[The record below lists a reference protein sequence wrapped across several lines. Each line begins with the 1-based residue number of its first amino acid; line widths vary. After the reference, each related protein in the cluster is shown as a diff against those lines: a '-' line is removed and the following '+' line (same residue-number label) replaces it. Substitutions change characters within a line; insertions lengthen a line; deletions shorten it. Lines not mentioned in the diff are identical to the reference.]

1 MQLWC
6 AALEEY
12 CKLDGTM
19 RKVIFD
25 TDPGV
30 DDAMALLYLHR
41 HPGIDLVGVTTVFGN
56 APIEITT
63 RNAQF
68 LHQKWNIAAPIAMGA
83 GRAYDDARDAGHF
96 APYVHGE
103 DGLGNIG
110 VPLEVDHPLDGR
122 TAVEFIL
129 DTVRADPGNVTL
141 VAVGRMTNLALAL
154 RQDPGIAS
162 LVQEVIVMGG
172 AFDVN
177 GNVTPAAE
185 ANVHGDP
192 EAADVV
198 FTAPWKV
205 TLIGLDVTMKT
216 SMTADF
222 LAKMVA
228 AGGADLKLL
237 SDLSQFYIDFYR
249 SRIGLDGMALHDSC
263 ACVYLTEPQLFETRT
278 GPVRV
283 VCGGIA
289 DGKTIQ
295 APDQGRKFEGSP
307 WDGVPSQVV
316 CTGVQPDAILEAI
329 RVVLVERR
337 APERGA

>member
-1 MQLWC
+1 ML
-6 AALEEY
+6 
-12 CKLDGTM
+12 
-19 RKVIFD
+19 KVIFD

-68 LHQKWNIAAPIAMGA
+68 LHQKWKIAAPIARGA
-83 GRAYDDARDAGHF
+83 GKAYDDGRDAAHF
-96 APYVHGE
+96 APVVHGE

-110 VPLEVDHPLDGR
+110 VPLEVDHPLDER
-122 TAVEFIL
+122 SATRFII

-154 RQDPGIAS
+154 KADPEIAS
-162 LVQEVIVMGG
+162 LVKEVVIMGG

-185 ANVHGDP
+185 ANIHGDP

-205 TLIGLDVTMKT
+205 TIIGLDVTMKT
-216 SMTADF
+216 TMSSDY
-222 LAKMVA
+222 LAKMVE
-228 AGGADLKLL
+228 AGPTELKLL
-237 SDLSQFYIDFYR
+237 SDLSQYYIDFYR
-249 SRIGLDGMALHDSC
+249 QRVGLDGMALHDSC
-263 ACVYLTEPQLFETRT
+263 AGVYLTEPQLFEVRT

-295 APDQGRKFEGSP
+295 APDQGRKFIGSA
-307 WDGVPSQVV
+307 WDGVPSQIV
-316 CTGVQPDAILEAI
+316 CTGIQPEAALEAI
-329 RVVLVERR
+329 RAVLVEGR
-337 APERGA
+337 AP

>member
-1 MQLWC
+1 ML
-6 AALEEY
+6 
-12 CKLDGTM
+12 
-19 RKVIFD
+19 KVIFD

-68 LHQKWNIAAPIAMGA
+68 LHQKWNIEAPIAKGA
-83 GRAYDDARDAGHF
+83 GRAYDDGRDAAHF
-96 APYVHGE
+96 APVVHGE

-110 VPLEVDHPLDGR
+110 VPLEVDHPLDAR
-122 TAVEFIL
+122 PAAQFII

-154 RQDPGIAS
+154 KADPEIAG
-162 LVQEVIVMGG
+162 LVKEVVIMGG

-185 ANVHGDP
+185 ANIHGDP

-198 FTAPWKV
+198 FAAPWKV
-205 TLIGLDVTMKT
+205 TIIGLDVTLKT
-216 SMTADF
+216 TMSSDY
-222 LAKMVA
+222 LAKMVEV
-228 AGGADLKLL
+228 GPSELKLL
-237 SDLSQFYIDFYR
+237 SDLSQYYIDFYR
-249 SRIGLDGMALHDSC
+249 QRVGLDGMALHDSC
-263 ACVYLTEPQLFETRT
+263 ACVYLTEPHLFEIRT

-283 VCGGIA
+283 VCGGLA

-295 APDQGRKFEGSP
+295 APDQGRKFVGSA
-307 WDGVPSQVV
+307 WDGVPSQII
-316 CTGVQPDAILEAI
+316 CTGVQPDGVLEAI
-329 RVVLVERR
+329 RAVLVEGR
-337 APERGA
+337 AP

>member
-1 MQLWC
+1 ML
-6 AALEEY
+6 
-12 CKLDGTM
+12 
-19 RKVIFD
+19 KVIFD

-41 HPGIDLVGVTTVFGN
+41 HPGIELVGVTTVFGN

-68 LHQKWNIAAPIAMGA
+68 LHQKWKIAAPIAKGA
-83 GRAYDDARDAGHF
+83 GRAYDDGRDAAHF
-96 APYVHGE
+96 APVVHGE

-110 VPLEVDHPLDGR
+110 VPLEVDHPLDER
-122 TAVEFIL
+122 EAVQFII

-154 RQDPGIAS
+154 KADPEIAA
-162 LVQEVIVMGG
+162 LVKEVVIMGG
-172 AFDVN
+172 AFDIN

-185 ANVHGDP
+185 ANIHGDP
-192 EAADVV
+192 EAADAV

-205 TLIGLDVTMKT
+205 TIIGLDVTMKT
-216 SMTADF
+216 TMSSDY
-222 LAKMVA
+222 LAKMVE
-228 AGGADLKLL
+228 AGPAELKLL
-237 SDLSQFYIDFYR
+237 SDLSQYYIDFYR
-249 SRIGLDGMALHDSC
+249 QRVGLDGMALHDSC

-289 DGKTIQ
+289 DGETIQ
-295 APDQGRKFEGSP
+295 APDQGRKFVGTA

-316 CTGVQPDAILEAI
+316 CTGIQPEAVLEAI
-329 RVVLVERR
+329 RAVLVEGR
-337 APERGA
+337 AP

>member
-1 MQLWC
+1 ML
-6 AALEEY
+6 
-12 CKLDGTM
+12 
-19 RKVIFD
+19 KVIFD

-68 LHQKWNIAAPIAMGA
+68 LHQKWKIEAPIAKGA
-83 GRAYDDARDAGHF
+83 GLAYDDGRDAAHF
-96 APYVHGE
+96 APVVHGE

-110 VPLEVDHPLDGR
+110 VPLEVDHPLDER
-122 TAVEFIL
+122 SATQFII

-141 VAVGRMTNLALAL
+141 VAVGRMTNLALVLKADPEIAAL
-154 RQDPGIAS
+154 
-162 LVQEVIVMGG
+162 VKEVVIMGG

-185 ANVHGDP
+185 ANIHGDP

-198 FTAPWKV
+198 FIAPWKV
-205 TLIGLDVTMKT
+205 TIIGLDVTLKT
-216 SMTADF
+216 TMSSDY
-222 LAKMVA
+222 LAKMVE
-228 AGGADLKLL
+228 AGPSELKLL
-237 SDLSQFYIDFYR
+237 SDLSQYYIDFYR
-249 SRIGLDGMALHDSC
+249 QRVGLDGMALHDSC
-263 ACVYLTEPQLFETRT
+263 ACVYLTEPHLFEVRT

-283 VCGGIA
+283 VCSGLA

-295 APDQGRKFEGSP
+295 APDQGRKFIGSA
-307 WDGVPSQVV
+307 WDGVPSQII
-316 CTGVQPDAILEAI
+316 CTGIQPDGVLESI
-329 RVVLVERR
+329 RAVLVEGR
-337 APERGA
+337 AP